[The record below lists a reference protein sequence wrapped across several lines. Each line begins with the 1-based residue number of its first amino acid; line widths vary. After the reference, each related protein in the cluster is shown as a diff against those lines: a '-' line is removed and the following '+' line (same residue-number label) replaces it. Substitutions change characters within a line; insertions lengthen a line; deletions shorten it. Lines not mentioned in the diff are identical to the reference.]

1 MKRNWVPDSLVLIF
15 AMIVGAQLLSYVVPS
30 GEYERVAVGTHS
42 QVVPGSFSLVEAE
55 RLPGYAFLTAI
66 PRGMAA
72 ASDIIFLVFIVGGTL
87 GVVRATGTI
96 DGLLAATLR
105 RFGHSPGLLI
115 AGTMTTFAL
124 GSATVGMAEEFIPL
138 VPVLVAMCIAM
149 EMDALVAVALVS
161 VATGIGYGSAALNPF
176 TVVIAQDIAGL
187 PIYSGQLFRW
197 CLFAVCI
204 AVGIHHVH
212 RYARSVHADASRS
225 LMTGLDVEATHE
237 LAQHA
242 ELTPRRTAL
251 LAIFGVGIALFV
263 VGVALWQWY
272 LDELSAVF
280 LAVALAAVFLGPLTP
295 NHAAREF
302 GKGAAELT
310 VAALLVGFARSIEVV
325 LDDAVIKDTVVH
337 GVAGLLDGLP
347 TTLAAVGMMAV
358 QSTCN
363 FFIPSGS
370 GQAFV
375 TMPIMAP
382 LADLTGVTRQTAVLA
397 YQFGDGFTNMLVPT
411 NAVLMGYLAMAQVPF
426 VRWVRFVVPVLAK
439 LLVIAALALIV
450 AVVTGYS

>member
-15 AMIVGAQLLSYVVPS
+15 AMIVAAQLLSYVVPS
-30 GEYERVAVGTHS
+30 GEYQRVAEGTHS
-42 QVVPGSFSLVEAE
+42 QVVPGSFAPVDAD
-55 RLPGYAFLTAI
+55 RLPAYAFLTAI

-72 ASDIIFLVFIVGGTL
+72 AGDIIFLVFIVGGTL

-124 GSATVGMAEEFIPL
+124 GSSTIGMAEEFIPL
-138 VPVLVAMCIAM
+138 IPVLVAMCVAM

-161 VATGIGYGSAALNPF
+161 VATGIGYGAAALNPF
-176 TVVIAQDIAGL
+176 TVVIAQGIAGL

-197 CLFAVCI
+197 CLFVVCI
-204 AVGIHHVH
+204 AVGIDHVY
-212 RYARSVHADASRS
+212 RYARRVHADSSRS
-225 LMTGLDVEATHE
+225 LMAGLNVEPTHE
-237 LAQHA
+237 FVQHA

-251 LAIFGVGIALFV
+251 LVVFGVGIAIFV

-280 LAVALAAVFLGPLTP
+280 LAVTIVAAILGPLTP
-295 NHAAREF
+295 NQVAREF

-310 VAALLVGFARSIEVV
+310 MAALLIGFARSIEVV

-337 GVAGLLDGLP
+337 GIAGLLQGLP
-347 TTLAAVGMMAV
+347 TTLAAVGMMLV
-358 QSTCN
+358 QSACN

-370 GQAFV
+370 GQAYV

-382 LADLTGVTRQTAVLA
+382 LSDLVGVSRQTAVLA

-411 NAVLMGYLAMAQVPF
+411 NAVLMGYLALAQVPF
-426 VRWVRFVVPVLAK
+426 VRWFKFVVPVLAK
-439 LLVIAALALIV
+439 LLVIAALAMVV
-450 AVVTGYS
+450 AVVTGY